1 MKLIPLYYLLTFT
14 FTAHIVFCQ
23 NTSSPDPLYHFCFG
37 EQTYSSSYGKNLQ
50 ALLNSFSVTVPPT
63 GFGLGSMGQAE
74 DRVNGFALCRGD
86 IEYHDCN
93 TCLATATSEIHKR
106 CSYNKGAVIWHD
118 NCAVKYSDEKF
129 LGKIDVTNKV
139 YMWNLNNV
147 SDPSV
152 FNKKT
157 RDFITSLSEKAVVRT
172 SMKLFATGEM
182 ALGGYSDEKLY
193 GLVQCSRDLSSSDC
207 KKCLDDAVNEL
218 PNCCEGK
225 RGGRVIGGSCNIRY
239 ELYPFVKA

>member
-1 MKLIPLYYLLTFT
+1 MKFIIPLLFT
-14 FTAHIVFCQ
+14 FTISSHIVFSQ
-23 NTSSPDPLYHFCFG
+23 TTSSPDPLYHFCFG
-37 EQTYSSSYGKNLQ
+37 GEQNYSSSYGTNLQ
-50 ALLNSFSVTVPPT
+50 ALLSSFSVTVPPT
-63 GFGLGSMGQAE
+63 GFGLGSKGLAE

-86 IEYHDCN
+86 VKYNDCR
-93 TCLATATSEIHKR
+93 TCVVKAASELRKL
-106 CSYNKGAVIWHD
+106 CPSNKGAIIWYD
-118 NCAVKYSDEKF
+118 NCAVKYSNEKF
-129 LGKIDVTNKV
+129 FGKIDDANKI

-147 SDPSV
+147 SDPNV

-157 RDFITSLSEKAVVRT
+157 REFIASLSEKAVGAG
-172 SMKLFATGEM
+172 MKLFATGEM

-207 KKCLDDAVNEL
+207 KKCLDEAVSEL
-218 PNCCEGK
+218 PSCCDGK

>member
-14 FTAHIVFCQ
+14 ISAHIVFSQ
-23 NTSSPDPLYHFCFG
+23 NTSSPDPLYHICFG
-37 EQTYSSSYGKNLQ
+37 EQNYSSSYGTNLR
-50 ALLNSFSVTVPPT
+50 ALFSSFSVTVPPT
-63 GFGLGSMGQAE
+63 GFGLGSIGQAE

-86 IEYHDCN
+86 VEYHDCN
-93 TCLATATSEIHKR
+93 TCLVMATSEIHKR
-106 CSYNKGAVIWHD
+106 CPYNKGGIIWYD

-147 SDPSV
+147 TDPNV

-157 RDFITSLSEKAVVRT
+157 RDFITSVSEKAVVPST
-172 SMKLFATGEM
+172 KLFAAGEV

-239 ELYPFVKA
+239 ELYPFVKV